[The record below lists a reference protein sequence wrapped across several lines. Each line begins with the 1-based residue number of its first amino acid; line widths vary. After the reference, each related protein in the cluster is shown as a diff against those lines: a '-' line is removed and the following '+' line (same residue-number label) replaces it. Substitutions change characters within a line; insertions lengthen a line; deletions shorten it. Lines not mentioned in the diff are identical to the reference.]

1 MRSALQRLVAQ
12 VLGVEKQ
19 RVIAQLRQALPLHW
33 KRTSSDA
40 GRAAPRSPDAPRFV
54 RICGVVLPADADFTT
69 GSLSA
74 AEVSAGLG
82 LMLHFV
88 TLASR
93 YLGAPLL
100 CQGSFRGSTSTVWQR
115 RSGDDDGY
123 DGYGLPLYATS
134 WDAPAGGAPSSGG
147 PTASGHLAV
156 ASVGSWARGLGRVM
170 LEGMDAFPL
179 RNGGLASDAWS
190 APGPGAAQRQAGL
203 RLLHRAVGQLCA
215 HELHQAGAPP
225 PRWGPFAL
233 LAAVCAGLA
242 RPRSR
247 DGAAM
252 AIGAAYP
259 EHTAPGLVRVSETEE
274 VDDSDGDE
282 WERIEALLP
291 PPPSCPEDVAL
302 WERYA
307 R

>member
-1 MRSALQRLVAQ
+1 M
-12 VLGVEKQ
+12 LGAEKQ

-33 KRTSSDA
+33 KRTSSDT
-40 GRAAPRSPDAPRFV
+40 GRDAPHSPDAPRFV
-54 RICGVVLPADADFTT
+54 RICGAVLPADTDFTT
-69 GSLSA
+69 GSLSV

-82 LMLHFV
+82 LMLHFA

-93 YLGAPLL
+93 YIGAPLL

-115 RSGDDDGY
+115 RSVDDDGY
-123 DGYGLPLYATS
+123 DGGGLPLYAS
-134 WDAPAGGAPSSGG
+134 GWDSGDAPGSGAGAAGGQ
-147 PTASGHLAV
+147 LATV
-156 ASVGSWARGLGRVM
+156 AAVGSWARGLGRVV
-170 LEGMDAFPL
+170 LEGVDASFA
-179 RNGGLASDAWS
+179 RDGGLASDAWA

-203 RLLHRAVGQLCA
+203 RLLHRAVRQLCA
-215 HELHQAGAPP
+215 HELHQAGAPPP

-242 RPRSR
+242 RPRLR
-247 DGAAM
+247 DGAAG
-252 AIGAAYP
+252 AVVAAYP
-259 EHTAPGLVRVSETEE
+259 ELTTAPGLVGVREE
-274 VDDSDGDE
+274 SSDGEED
-282 WERIEALLP
+282 WERIDTLLP

>member
-1 MRSALQRLVAQ
+1 MLPLQRLVAQ
-12 VLGVEKQ
+12 VLGAEKQ

-33 KRTSSDA
+33 KRSSSDA
-40 GRAAPRSPDAPRFV
+40 GRAAPHSPDAPRFV

-69 GSLSA
+69 GNLSA

-82 LMLHFV
+82 LMLHFT

-100 CQGSFRGSTSTVWQR
+100 CQGCFRGSTSTVWQR
-115 RSGDDDGY
+115 RSADDDGY
-123 DGYGLPLYATS
+123 DGGGLPLYAS
-134 WDAPAGGAPSSGG
+134 GWDGSGDAPASGAGAAGGQLT
-147 PTASGHLAV
+147 TAA
-156 ASVGSWARGLGRVM
+156 AVGSWARGLGRVV
-170 LEGMDAFPL
+170 LEGVDASFV
-179 RNGGLASDAWS
+179 RDGGLASDAWA

-203 RLLHRAVGQLCA
+203 RLLHRAVRQLCA
-215 HELHQAGAPP
+215 HELHQAGAPPP

-247 DGAAM
+247 DGAGGAV
-252 AIGAAYP
+252 AAAYP
-259 EHTAPGLVRVSETEE
+259 EHAAPGLRVTTEE
-274 VDDSDGDE
+274 ASDSDGED

-302 WERYA
+302 WERYTK
-307 R
+307 

>member
-1 MRSALQRLVAQ
+1 M
-12 VLGVEKQ
+12 EKQ
-19 RVIAQLRQALPLHW
+19 RVIALLRQALPLHW
-33 KRTSSDA
+33 QRASSDT
-40 GRAAPRSPDAPRFV
+40 GRAVPRSPDAPRFV

-115 RSGDDDGY
+115 RDADDDGY

-134 WDAPAGGAPSSGG
+134 WDTPGGGAPNSGG
-147 PTASGHLAV
+147 TTTGGPLAV

-170 LEGMDAFPL
+170 LEGMDASFA
-179 RNGGLASDAWS
+179 RDGGLASDAWS

-247 DGAAM
+247 DSAAH
-252 AIGAAYP
+252 AIATAYP
-259 EHTAPGLVRVSETEE
+259 EHTAPGLVRVTEE
-274 VDDSDGDE
+274 ADDSDGDE